1 MIQQLITQTESVIDD
16 SPRKSYAQIIAQGL
30 ADAQAKGDAKA
41 VDFWQR
47 SQAALNAKGG
57 RDE

>member
-1 MIQQLITQTESVIDD
+1 MIQQLITQTESVIDGW
-16 SPRKSYAQIIAQGL
+16 SRKPSYAQIIAQGL

-47 SQAALNAKGG
+47 SQAKLEDADK
-57 RDE
+57 